1 VFARENRSV
10 CFFCAGANAISLQ
23 IRVEIQPEGNIYERQ
38 GAVAL
43 YISTHRR
50 VQLFVFIVYDVIV
63 FTCCVFAKANQPC
76 YMFQTD
82 LKRGALLTIGQASSA
97 AGLTASVVK
106 DNETGEFGIEA
117 GALMLAD
124 NR

>member
-1 VFARENRSV
+1 MPS
-10 CFFCAGANAISLQ
+10 C
-23 IRVEIQPEGNIYERQ
+23 P
-38 GAVAL
+38 
-43 YISTHRR
+43 
-50 VQLFVFIVYDVIV
+50 IVYFYRLCLFV
-63 FTCCVFAKANQPC
+63 FTCCVFAKPNQFC
-76 YMFQTD
+76 YMLQNE
-82 LKRGALLTIGQASSA
+82 LKCGTILTIGQASSA